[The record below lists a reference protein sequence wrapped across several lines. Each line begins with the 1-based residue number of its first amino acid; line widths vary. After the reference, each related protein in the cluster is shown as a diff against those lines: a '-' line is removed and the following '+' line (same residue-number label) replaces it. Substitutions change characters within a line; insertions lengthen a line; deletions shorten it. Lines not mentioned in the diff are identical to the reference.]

1 MLKNCSFILI
11 HRNLRDLPLVT
22 VEVDISFSSVLSSAL
37 TCHYYIVITSSV
49 ISLSSMAWE
58 DVICVLGIVS
68 DVL

>member
-37 TCHYYIVITSSV
+37 TCHYIVITSSV